1 MVCIDLYEKKVP
13 YILCTSFFFL
23 THFFCPIYYLGA
35 MKDNI
40 DLVRRGILVLLPEP
54 DDRGRAII
62 YFDPLKRDD
71 DTADNDK
78 VFNIVGLF
86 FLISIVH

>member
-1 MVCIDLYEKKVP
+1 
-13 YILCTSFFFL
+13 
-23 THFFCPIYYLGA
+23 

-40 DLVRRGILVLLPEP
+40 DLVRRGILVLLPEL

-86 FLISIVH
+86 F

>member
-1 MVCIDLYEKKVP
+1 
-13 YILCTSFFFL
+13 
-23 THFFCPIYYLGA
+23 

-40 DLVRRGILVLLPEP
+40 DLVRRGILVLLPEL

-86 FLISIVH
+86 FFNFNCPFNDLMYSPPFLKSYV